1 MSTLLICVMTLIHD
15 QVSADST
22 QNDYMDQQG
31 SSASQQGDSE
41 CNIFNLT
48 ESELM
53 EEDEYAADL
62 CDDID
67 TRPDDA
73 KQSSEKAAVKKKLF
87 TDWTDSI
94 RPPSDDE
101 DVTNQPPEPSN
112 RKFGIPSNQPITL
125 KPTNG
130 SDDFIELDDDIRPS
144 SNLKEGAR
152 RLLERAMKHTS
163 AKVKPAGQTVSL
175 NITTTERDSQGEIT
189 GYSSEALSIVLEDN
203 AELAK
208 SNRGAE
214 CVPGARR
221 VVLKKQLEEQ
231 MAKNR
236 EKAWMRR
243 IEEAKMD
250 EETYA
255 GEKSDCEADK
265 EEEEEEFDE
274 EELTTEEDEEE
285 ENIMEKPRKK
295 KRVKSA
301 FVDEEAEV
309 SDEEGVSADEE
320 EDEEEGDKEEE
331 EKEDDKEEEE
341 EDKGEDEEES
351 KDVNDEDKPSQVEES
366 PRSLKSK
373 SKTFDMFMT
382 QKTDG
387 NAMECDDDELPAY
400 QMGMNTEQSNGC
412 TPAHDKVVFSPVVTL
427 TGCDKTVSK
436 SRNASFLVDSQPT
449 SPLHHSPKKLNFDDE
464 PSTLELGGLDN
475 LLPSQ
480 TKGGEDLEALF
491 SGQFSTQAPVLAEL
505 EQNDGPCDYQTQT
518 QAVPQGVGELLGNTC
533 SSNLSGLCS
542 GAFTS
547 QPIDP
552 KLLEINDG
560 TCGKFITST
569 SMDENETPMPEAA
582 PTLVLNKSS
591 ILSSDDEDDLDTSIQ
606 MKKQTKT
613 LKRLVYSD
621 DEEEDKDNEGE
632 DDGNEGEDD
641 EDNEEDDLEEKE
653 GGEDESDI
661 EQEEGADVLEA
672 EYDSEENEIVARKV
686 GDFFEAEAEL
696 SESEWGSE
704 DEDENEMDKMEQEE
718 ADKEYHDQD
727 QLKEELGKI
736 HMKQILDDDNR
747 EVKLLQEMLLEDGE
761 LHSDGPGR
769 QRQFRWSNV
778 DDNADLRITAHFSD
792 DSEPE
797 DKGEDKEEDETWRKI
812 SLERELYL
820 ESQKDKLEQM
830 ESLEAESS
838 SSEVTRTVILND
850 LKNKVVRA
858 AESKVPSE
866 LPIKSPDSKLHALM
880 GLHKRSGSFLTR
892 GAQSWVR
899 LSKITQGVGD
909 DMDRKIVK
917 KRGNFVFAALES
929 GPEPSE
935 KPAPQQPETPKAD
948 DKVQPK
954 RKKSLATPP
963 LLKKLKL
970 HDGSQ
975 SKSSMLSKLMQ
986 ADF

>member
-1 MSTLLICVMTLIHD
+1 MFTGTVRIKICEACGLRPTDFQKRHTMAFGNKPEDQPIDPYVSIDVDENHLDRSSTKPKTFDPVWNERFEHEVHKAINLGLTVFHDAAIPPDDFVANCVIPFDQLLSRERDVADFWVDLEPQGRLRLRVDLVFTTKAEQKKEFKEGTGFNRRRGAMRRRIHQINGHKFMATFLRQPTFCSHCREFIWGIGKQGYQCQVCTCVVHKRCHESVVTKCPNMKDETHLQMSCQTPRFSVNVPHRFVVHNYKRFTFCDHCGSLLYGLFRQGLQCEVCSMNVHKRCQKNVASNCGINTKQMAEILSTMGISPNRSKTSGQSGSSVMLGDKGLGGGSTSPT
-15 QVSADST
+15 SADDDVKCDDKRKNSNESGSDGEKT
-22 QNDYMDQQG
+22 SGGGSGRG
-31 SSASQQGDSE
+31 SSGGDRKMG
-41 CNIFNLT
+41 L
-48 ESELM
+48 
-53 EEDEYAADL
+53 EDFHFIKVLGKGSFGKVMLAEK
-62 CDDID
+62 
-67 TRPDDA
+67 RG
-73 KQSSEKAAVKKKLF
+73 SSDEVYAVK
-87 TDWTDSI
+87 
-94 RPPSDDE
+94 
-101 DVTNQPPEPSN
+101 
-112 RKFGIPSNQPITL
+112 
-125 KPTNG
+125 
-130 SDDFIELDDDIRPS
+130 
-144 SNLKEGAR
+144 
-152 RLLERAMKHTS
+152 
-163 AKVKPAGQTVSL
+163 
-175 NITTTERDSQGEIT
+175 
-189 GYSSEALSIVLEDN
+189 
-203 AELAK
+203 
-208 SNRGAE
+208 
-214 CVPGARR
+214 
-221 VVLKKQLEEQ
+221 VLKK
-231 MAKNR
+231 
-236 EKAWMRR
+236 
-243 IEEAKMD
+243 D
-250 EETYA
+250 ERLFFVMEYVNGGDLMFQIQRA
-255 GEKSDCEADK
+255 RK
-265 EEEEEEFDE
+265 FDE
-274 EELTTEEDEEE
+274 
-285 ENIMEKPRKK
+285 PRA
-295 KRVKSA
+295 RFYA
-301 FVDEEAEV
+301 AEV
-309 SDEEGVSADEE
+309 
-320 EDEEEGDKEEE
+320 
-331 EKEDDKEEEE
+331 
-341 EDKGEDEEES
+341 
-351 KDVNDEDKPSQVEES
+351 
-366 PRSLKSK
+366 
-373 SKTFDMFMT
+373 
-382 QKTDG
+382 
-387 NAMECDDDELPAY
+387 
-400 QMGMNTEQSNGC
+400 
-412 TPAHDKVVFSPVVTL
+412 TL
-427 TGCDKTVSK
+427 
-436 SRNASFLVDSQPT
+436 ALQFL
-449 SPLHHSPKKLNFDDE
+449 HR
-464 PSTLELGGLDN
+464 
-475 LLPSQ
+475 
-480 TKGGEDLEALF
+480 
-491 SGQFSTQAPVLAEL
+491 
-505 EQNDGPCDYQTQT
+505 
-518 QAVPQGVGELLGNTC
+518 VGELLGNTC

-569 SMDENETPMPEAA
+569 SMDANETPMPEAA

-632 DDGNEGEDD
+632 DDSNEGEDD
-641 EDNEEDDLEEKE
+641 EDNEEEDLEEKE
-653 GGEDESDI
+653 GGENESDI
-661 EQEEGADVLEA
+661 EQDEGADVLEA

-830 ESLEAESS
+830 ELLEAESS

-963 LLKKLKL
+963 LPKKLKL